1 MAFNWDALDIGNV
14 ELEHS
19 QNYFDT
25 RHIEHERLNEQNEEF
40 VEKIIQ
46 RSKPIA
52 VFKGKRLLD
61 EFQSCDDQPGKA
73 IVQQNA
79 KKRRIEVN
87 LKKPEPEI
95 KKLNTKKRRI
105 EVNSK
110 KPETKIWKLEA
121 QPKKSVQQIKKPEQK
136 SMQFDQKSKKTELQ
150 TKKFGLQKIKN
161 ESNPVQKKENV
172 PRRSVKGP
180 TVPRLSRLTQYAEAY
195 TQKRR
200 AMIERHKKEQEE
212 KNKPKQF
219 RARSLPKFIKAQ
231 KVAEKRRSEEENVSK
246 KEVTSKVINKRT
258 KLRRSRSLLQ

>member
-61 EFQSCDDQPGKA
+61 EFQSCDDQPGKG
-73 IVQQNA
+73 IIQQNA

-87 LKKPEPEI
+87 LKKPEP
-95 KKLNTKKRRI
+95 
-105 EVNSK
+105 
-110 KPETKIWKLEA
+110 KIRKLEA
-121 QPKKSVQQIKKPEQK
+121 QPKRSVQQIKKPEQK
-136 SMQFDQKSKKTELQ
+136 LKQFDQKSKKPELQ

-161 ESNPVQKKENV
+161 ESKPVQKKENV

-180 TVPRLSRLTQYAEAY
+180 TVPRMSRLTQYAEAY

-231 KVAEKRRSEEENVSK
+231 KLAERRRSEEENKENVSK
-246 KEVTSKVINKRT
+246 KEVVPKVINKRT